1 MSNFYILVDM
11 DGTLSD
17 GSARLHHIQNKPKNW
32 KAFFKEGA
40 NDPVFPLVEAIV
52 KDHARF
58 GDEIVIFTARP
69 ESNREITEGWLIE
82 KDIPYSRV
90 MMRKNGDYRPDYIV
104 KEEMLMQVFAEYDD
118 PPLFAI
124 DDKHE
129 VLEMFRKH
137 YVRVID
143 AKILNQES

>member
-1 MSNFYILVDM
+1 MKNPYILVDM
-11 DGTLSD
+11 DGTLSN
-17 GSARLHHIQNKPKNW
+17 GSARLHHITTKPKNW

-40 NDPVFPLVEAIV
+40 NDPVYPLVETIV
-52 KDHARF
+52 RDHSSF
-58 GDEIVIFTARP
+58 GDLIIIFTARP

-82 KDIPYSRV
+82 KDIPYHKV

-104 KEEMLMQVFAEYDD
+104 KEEMLMEVMTEFDYSPMFA
-118 PPLFAI
+118 L

-143 AKILNQES
+143 AKILNEVS